1 MSLHEKA
8 KASEWIGKRSTV
20 QQCAAHKRHAR
31 RRGGRKAGGEMMGGN
46 ASYAP
51 GQAQRAD
58 AGASHFGEN
67 TAKSVGPRTDN
78 SSESF
83 PVPTSDVYIIY
94 DNVVSLRS

>member
-1 MSLHEKA
+1 MSLNEKA
-8 KASEWIGKRSTV
+8 KASGGLENEAPSSSVLLTS
-20 QQCAAHKRHAR
+20 AAR

-46 ASYAP
+46 ASCAP

-67 TAKSVGPRTDN
+67 TAKSAGPCTDN

-94 DNVVSLRS
+94 DDVVSLRS

>member
-1 MSLHEKA
+1 M
-8 KASEWIGKRSTV
+8 KRQKHLSGLENEAPSSSVLLTS
-20 QQCAAHKRHAR
+20 AAR

-58 AGASHFGEN
+58 AGTSHFGEN
-67 TAKSVGPRTDN
+67 TAKSAGPCTDN

-94 DNVVSLRS
+94 DDVVSLRS